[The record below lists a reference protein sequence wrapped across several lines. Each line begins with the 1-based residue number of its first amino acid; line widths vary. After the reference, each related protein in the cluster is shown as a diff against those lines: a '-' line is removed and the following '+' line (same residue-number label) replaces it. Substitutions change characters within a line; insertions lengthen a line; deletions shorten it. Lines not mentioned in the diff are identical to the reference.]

1 MWSAAFGGVVCPSHA
16 LIVSLDALVSNS
28 IYDENG
34 AGFPLAD
41 GSIVQIIA
49 SGDAVIDP
57 FQTYGGTNLL
67 SNSTTGDDVIL
78 YTAVI
83 GENETPN
90 SGRFFASLDFDTALY
105 TNVYIRFFNS
115 QGPLTGMIYWGTSA
129 MYQVGVTL
137 GVATVDFNPNDNLST
152 TNYNN
157 FVIIPEPSTGS
168 LFVVVAGMLWAL
180 RARSRNM
187 IDRDTG

>member
-16 LIVSLDALVSNS
+16 LIVSLDALVSNA
-28 IYDENG
+28 IYDETGPN
-34 AGFPLAD
+34 ALAD

-57 FQTYGGTNLL
+57 MQTYGSTNLIAG
-67 SNSTTGDDVIL
+67 STTGDDVIL

-83 GENETPN
+83 GENWFTN
-90 SGRFFASLDFDTALY
+90 QGRFIVTVDFDNELY
-105 TNVYIRFFNS
+105 SNVYIRFFNS
-115 QGPLTGMIYWGTSA
+115 PGPLTGMIYWGTSA
-129 MYQVGVTL
+129 MYQYPGLTL
-137 GVATVDFNPNDNLST
+137 GVATVDFNPDDNLST

-168 LFVVVAGMLWAL
+168 LFVVVAGMLWAM
-180 RARSRNM
+180 RARSRKM